1 MNFNRYGLSRGA
13 VSAYMWDPFSCSE
26 QRDAPVT
33 AETPKTDSLAATAAS
48 LRALH
53 AYGSARDELADPNS
67 VINKAAP
74 DEPVFVLRARDMV
87 ATATIEWWLWCAR
100 NRGVP
105 AAKLESAEHQRRA
118 ADLWIEKRLPSHAVS
133 GPIGVRTARSERSD
147 PESVLNSAHPDEP
160 VFVIVASDAVAVEVV
175 EYWAFMAER
184 HGAPA
189 AKVEAAMEVA
199 KAMARWSR
207 KRVVGTGGRPTPR
220 AASEA
225 GAPPRPKHRTH
236 MRLVCLACGHA
247 EKVGEPP
254 YDEEVLAS
262 LRETCE
268 GPCPSCGAAPS
279 VNETTG
285 LAKRVLTTEM
295 VAPE

>member
-1 MNFNRYGLSRGA
+1 MS
-13 VSAYMWDPFSCSE
+13 
-26 QRDAPVT
+26 DAS
-33 AETPKTDSLAATAAS
+33 PKTDSLSATAAS

-53 AYGSARDELADPNS
+53 SYGSARDELSDPAS

-105 AAKLESAEHQRRA
+105 AAKLESAERQRRA

-133 GPIGVRTARSERSD
+133 GPLVVRTARAEKAD
-147 PESVLNSAHPDEP
+147 ADSVLNSAHPDEP
-160 VFVIVASDAVAVEVV
+160 VFVIVASDSVAVEVV
-175 EYWAFMAER
+175 EFWAFMAER

-189 AKVEAAMEVA
+189 AKVAAAMDVA

-207 KRVVGTGGRPTPR
+207 KRLVGTGARPAVR
-220 AASEA
+220 ES
-225 GAPPRPKHRTH
+225 GSSGVVPPRPQHRTH

-254 YDEEVLAS
+254 YDEEVLAT

-268 GPCPSCGAAPS
+268 GACPSCGATP
-279 VNETTG
+279 TTDADSG
-285 LAKRVLTTEM
+285 LVRRVLTTEM